1 MLYRRVL
8 LGFIVVFGLQG
19 RVAAEEYPNRPIR
32 ILMPLAAGSAVDV
45 VTRIVADRMG
55 DILGQRLF
63 IENNPGAGGLIGTR
77 AGARA
82 TPDGYT
88 IVAVNDS
95 VVTVL
100 PQLRKDAG
108 YDPRRDFKPITQMVR
123 IHWALIAGQSFPATT
138 VQEFI
143 DLAKKRPGYIDFAS
157 GGQGSPQQM
166 AMEIFMRA
174 AGIKLTHVPFR
185 GTTPAL
191 NEVVAGHVPVMFAA
205 LPTPLPFLADHR
217 LHVLGTADLK
227 PLPTLPDIPAIAES
241 GVPGFSFT
249 AWGALL
255 APAGTPDVIVEKLHA
270 AAARA
275 LNDPAVHDRL
285 VELGYD
291 VVASSPSELR
301 AFLAEDYERMGDVIR
316 NADIHAD

>member
-1 MLYRRVL
+1 MRVL
-8 LGFIVVFGLQG
+8 LGLMLLLGLHG
-19 RVAAEEYPNRPIR
+19 RLAAEEYPNRPIR

-77 AGARA
+77 AGTRA
-82 TPDGYT
+82 TGDGYT

-95 VVTVL
+95 VITVL
-100 PQLRKDAG
+100 PNLRKDAG

-123 IHWALIAGQSFPATT
+123 IHWALIASPSFPATT

-143 DLAKKRPGYIDFAS
+143 ALAKKKPGSIDFAS

-166 AMEIFMRA
+166 AMEILMKA
-174 AGIKLTHVPFR
+174 ADIQLTHVPFR

-217 LHVLGTADLK
+217 LHVLGTADAK
-227 PLPTLPDIPAIAES
+227 RLPTLPDIPAIAES
-241 GVPGFSFT
+241 GVPGFVFT

-255 APAGTPDVIVEKLHA
+255 APASTPDAIVARLHDA
-270 AAARA
+270 AVRA
-275 LNDPAVHDRL
+275 LNDPAVHERL

-291 VVASSPSELR
+291 VVGSSPEELK
-301 AFLAEDYERMGDVIR
+301 AFLAEDYARMGEVIR
-316 NADIHAD
+316 AADIHAD